1 MKHIAIP
8 NIKIMCLQ
16 AITIDKSD
24 VDFTVFSCSI
34 FIYVNHL
41 SNRYDNLRHTL
52 TLWVNFKWTYI
63 KENFWWTMFTFSW
76 NTSCLFPESIRWGS
90 SLFLPHAS
98 SNTQFFIFSSFS
110 SYMHPPKSARVISA
124 ALRHPRWSRPSW
136 LKKHNVFIKFL
147 LFARAQKAKNWQQY
161 HRTAVVTKSSRASSG
176 HPDWKNTM
184 FLANS
189 CFSRELTKVKN
200 YNSTTQ
206 YHTFASSR
214 PSGIT

>member
-1 MKHIAIP
+1 MLK
-8 NIKIMCLQ
+8 N
-16 AITIDKSD
+16 
-24 VDFTVFSCSI
+24 
-34 FIYVNHL
+34 
-41 SNRYDNLRHTL
+41 
-52 TLWVNFKWTYI
+52 
-63 KENFWWTMFTFSW
+63 TMI
-76 NTSCLFPESIRWGS
+76 FPES
-90 SLFLPHAS
+90 LPEGPRYFCHTHHQTL
-98 SNTQFFIFSSFS
+98 NS
-110 SYMHPPKSARVISA
+110 SYSLHFLLICTPQNPPVSSQPLCVIRGGPGHPD
-124 ALRHPRWSRPSW
+124 W
-136 LKKHNVFIKFL
+136 KKHNVFIKFL